1 YEIIGVMQDMVMAE
15 ATSVVQPLSMF
26 FIPGWTSTITIR
38 LNPTNDL
45 PGALAQV
52 ESIFK
57 KHTPSYP
64 FEYRFTDELFNQK
77 FTNINLIS
85 RVAGI
90 FAGLAI
96 AITALG
102 LLGLAAFT
110 AEQRTKELGIRKV
123 LGASVAGLI
132 FLIARDFTRLV
143 LVAFV
148 IASALAWWGVD
159 QFLMRYEYR
168 VNFEFWVPVAVGIF
182 ALLLT
187 LMIVGTQAMKAAM
200 MNPSKSLRTE

>member
-1 YEIIGVMQDMVMAE
+1 
-15 ATSVVQPLSMF
+15 
-26 FIPGWTSTITIR
+26 
-38 LNPTNDL
+38 
-45 PGALAQV
+45 
-52 ESIFK
+52 
-57 KHTPSYP
+57 
-64 FEYRFTDELFNQK
+64 
-77 FTNINLIS
+77 
-85 RVAGI
+85 
-90 FAGLAI
+90 
-96 AITALG
+96 
-102 LLGLAAFT
+102 
-110 AEQRTKELGIRKV
+110 LGIRKV
-123 LGASVAGLI
+123 LGASVAGLL